1 MSNELMINESGVIAR
16 VELDTQIA
24 TAKAYPRKVEQ
35 CVAEAEAMIKLDQE
49 TAESC
54 FYCLVRNGKEGK
66 TEIKGASIRLA
77 EIVASAWGHL
87 HIAAR
92 TISNDGS
99 FITSEGVCWDLEKN
113 VRISQEVKRSIKTKN
128 GQTYSQ
134 DMQGVTSAAAQSLAL
149 RNAILRVIPRALI
162 NKLYNVAVQHAIGDV
177 KTINAKIKS
186 IANRLEKTGIPKQ
199 RILDFYGK
207 KSFDD
212 FDQTHLEQMLGI
224 GNAITEKMITIDE
237 AFSLSENEKSENSKE
252 NLARILANK
261 KKSETETVPDNEKKL
276 QYEKLKYRL
285 LNAKS
290 KDDLDIAA
298 DLIMECDP
306 MFHAELRA
314 IYAEKSNR

>member
-1 MSNELMINESGVIAR
+1 MSNELMINDTGVIAR

-24 TAKAYPRKVEQ
+24 TAKAYPRNIEA
-35 CVAEAEAMIKLDQE
+35 CVNEAVAMITLDQE

-77 EIVASAWGHL
+77 EIVASSWGHL

-177 KTINAKIKS
+177 KTITSKIKS
-186 IANRLEKTGIPKQ
+186 VADRLEKLGVPKQ
-199 RILDFYGK
+199 RILAFYGET
-207 KSFDD
+207 SFDK
-212 FDQTHLEQMLGI
+212 FDQSHLEQMMGV
-224 GNAITEKMITIDE
+224 GNAIKEKMLTVDE
-237 AFSLSENEKSENSKE
+237 AFSLNENEKTEDSKE

-261 KKSETETVPDNEKKL
+261 KKSQPDNAPDNEKNL

-290 KDDLDIAA
+290 KDDLDEAA
-298 DLIMECDP
+298 DLIQTCDP
-306 MFHAELRA
+306 MFHEELRK
-314 IYAEKSNR
+314 IYQEKSNG